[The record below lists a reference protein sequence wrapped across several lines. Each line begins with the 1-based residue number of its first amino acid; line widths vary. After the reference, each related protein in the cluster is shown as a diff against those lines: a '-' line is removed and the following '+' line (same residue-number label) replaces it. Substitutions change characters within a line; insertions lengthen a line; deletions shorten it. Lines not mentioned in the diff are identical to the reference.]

1 MVHTTWHNIVCGN
14 RANEPT
20 PACLFCGCLLKGRV
34 RKSMSLVK
42 IEEEMDKRAR
52 LMEDELHSRF
62 EREQEEMRVREAR
75 REEEMKRQEEERA
88 KLEAM
93 ALAEA
98 LARDAMPDEYV
109 CPITQ
114 ELMVDPV
121 TCADGHSYERTAIL
135 QWLEKHDTSP
145 KTGLELTTKQ
155 VFPAIALRNL
165 IVAFREANPGIEV

>member
-1 MVHTTWHNIVCGN
+1 MVAAAKRVTPTELAAKCATAAKPKRGPPVPRGYSRDPVVQQEKRLA
-14 RANEPT
+14 RAERSVI
-20 PACLFCGCLLKGRV
+20 AKR
-34 RKSMSLVK
+34 
-42 IEEEMDKRAR
+42 EKRAR
-52 LMEDELHSRF
+52 EKI
-62 EREQEEMRVREAR
+62 AR
-75 REEEMKRQEEERA
+75 QEMKRQEEERA

-145 KTGLELTTKQ
+145 KTGLVLAMKH

-165 IVAFREANPGIEV
+165 IADFREANPGIEF

>member
-1 MVHTTWHNIVCGN
+1 MVAAAKRVT
-14 RANEPT
+14 PT
-20 PACLFCGCLLKGRV
+20 ELAAKCATAAKPTHEVTGIRGYSRDPVVQREKKLAREA
-34 RKSMSLVK
+34 RKIIAK
-42 IEEEMDKRAR
+42 REKRAR
-52 LMEDELHSRF
+52 EKI
-62 EREQEEMRVREAR
+62 AR
-75 REEEMKRQEEERA
+75 QEMKRQEEERA

-145 KTGLELTTKQ
+145 KTGLVLAMKH

-165 IVAFREANPGIEV
+165 IADFREANPGIEF